1 MKLNLLQLPLKTF
14 TTKRLSNLRKYGEF
28 KFNFKNFI
36 NEMPMHLS
44 NINNRKVDADA
55 HLVSNLYE
63 EYTSKVNDIN
73 LMRRQLNTM
82 KQNASDLKKKNID
95 INNLMKDVKKH
106 TDDIAKFQEQLGEIE
121 FKLMNEALRIP
132 NITHPDVPVGSEENA
147 KLIKLVGKK
156 RIIFKYFNL

>member
-1 MKLNLLQLPLKTF
+1 MSLNFLKFSLKTF
-14 TTKRLSNLRKYGEF
+14 AIKRLSNLRKYGEF

-36 NEMPMHLS
+36 NDIPLHIS

-55 HLVSNLYE
+55 NLVAKLFN
-63 EYTSKVNDIN
+63 EYTNKVNDIN

-82 KQNASDLKKKNID
+82 KQNASELKKKNMD

-106 TDDIAKFQEQLGEIE
+106 TDDISKFQEHLAEIE
-121 FKLMNEALRIP
+121 LKLMNEALRIP

-147 KLIKLVGKK
+147 KLLKLVGDKRKK
-156 RIIFKYFNL
+156 